1 MDSVEHINIVKDS
14 EIIKKYVKE
23 NTFSIDWD
31 FGCGSFNYDD
41 IETYELDDIE
51 EILDDKWQHND
62 DLLQIAILYKCNDT
76 KLCHT
81 MELCEIKWIEKDL
94 LEKVKNNE
102 KANYFE
108 RHCSCD
114 FEFET
119 TVINEKYIRLTI
131 TDKNEEP
138 QIKFDEV
145 ILKNEFLSEMSR
157 IFNEIERKTDELID
171 EYGKKNGLSSKEKE
185 DLKTRLYEW

>member
-1 MDSVEHINIVKDS
+1 
-14 EIIKKYVKE
+14 
-23 NTFSIDWD
+23 
-31 FGCGSFNYDD
+31 
-41 IETYELDDIE
+41 
-51 EILDDKWQHND
+51 
-62 DLLQIAILYKCNDT
+62 
-76 KLCHT
+76 

-102 KANYFE
+102 NANYFE
-108 RHCSCD
+108 SHCSCD

-119 TVINEKYIRLTI
+119 TIINEKYIRLTI

-171 EYGKKNGLSSKEKE
+171 EYGKKNGLSCKEKE